1 MTVSAYRFHREAT
14 ATLAAPVE
22 VVFALLDDPAHI
34 GAHMG
39 RRSAMMAG
47 ALMRTETD
55 TRQGQAVGSV
65 IRMAGRVLGV
75 NLTLEEAVIERVPP
89 RRKVWET
96 LGDPKLL
103 VIGRYRMGF
112 DLTPVANKVDLK
124 VWIDYDLPA
133 RGVPRW
139 LRVPLGRVYADW
151 CVRQMVREAAQA
163 FGGERP

>member
-1 MTVSAYRFHREAT
+1 MSAYRFHREAT

-22 VVFALLDDPAHI
+22 VVFALLDDPARI

-65 IRMAGRVLGV
+65 IRMAGRVLSV

-89 RRKVWET
+89 HRKAWET
-96 LGDPKLL
+96 LGEPKLL

-112 DLTPVANKVDLK
+112 DLRPVASKVDLK

-133 RGVPRW
+133 HGVPRW
-139 LRVPLGRVYADW
+139 LGRLLGHVYANW
-151 CVRQMVREAAQA
+151 CVRQMVREVAQA
-163 FGGERP
+163 FGGARP

>member
-1 MTVSAYRFHREAT
+1 MSDYRFHREAT

-112 DLTPVANKVDLK
+112 DQTPVANKVDLK
-124 VWIDYDLPA
+124 
-133 RGVPRW
+133 G
-139 LRVPLGRVYADW
+139 
-151 CVRQMVREAAQA
+151 
-163 FGGERP
+163 

>member
-1 MTVSAYRFHREAT
+1 MSAYRFHREAT

-55 TRQGQAVGSV
+55 TRHGQAVGSV

-139 LRVPLGRVYADW
+139 LREPLGRVYADW

>member
-1 MTVSAYRFHREAT
+1 MGAYRFHREAT

-22 VVFALLDDPAHI
+22 VVFALLDDPSRI

-55 TRQGQAVGSV
+55 ARHGQAVGSV
-65 IRMAGRVLGV
+65 IRMTGRVLGV
-75 NLTLEEAVIERVPP
+75 NLTLEEAVVERVPP
-89 RRKVWET
+89 RRKAWET
-96 LGDPKLL
+96 LGEPRLL

-112 DLTPVANKVDLK
+112 DLAPQAGGAGLR

-133 RGVPRW
+133 HGVPRW
-139 LRVPLGRVYADW
+139 LGGLLGHVYADW

-163 FGGERP
+163 FGGGQP